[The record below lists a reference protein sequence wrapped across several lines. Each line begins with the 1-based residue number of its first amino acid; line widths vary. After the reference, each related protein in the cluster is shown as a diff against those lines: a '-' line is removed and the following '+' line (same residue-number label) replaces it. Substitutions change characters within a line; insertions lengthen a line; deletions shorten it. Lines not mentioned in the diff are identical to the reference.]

1 MQYFGPLIVVFII
14 IALIATF
21 APWLFAVLGAGIVA
35 LIIVGI
41 VKQCRR
47 HYYESTQYTNGYVV
61 DYSFE
66 TRLVGVTF
74 NGIQNILPTLQA
86 GMIVRFVREKHNAY
100 DKNAIRAECCGRNI
114 GHLSADTAAKIAPI
128 MDSGLPVTGS
138 IEAIIGGYMGKNYG
152 CNVNVVVYKKKT
164 ASSVKPQEPKK
175 KISEIKCS
183 VEHIDES
190 NPLYKKNCAIFGRGT
205 GKEIQNIVDL
215 GGIVKTNVKPDTDYV
230 IALDPDWLDGSSVNA
245 GKARELIKA
254 GYPIKVMGLVEYT
267 ELKRKYLGR

>member
-1 MQYFGPLIVVFII
+1 MQVLGPLIVVLII
-14 IALIATF
+14 IAVIGTF

-35 LIIVGI
+35 LIVVMI
-41 VKQCRR
+41 VKRCRM
-47 HYYESTQYTNGYVV
+47 HYYESEQSTFGYVK

-66 TRLVGVTF
+66 TRLAGVTF
-74 NGIQNILPTLQA
+74 NGIQSILPTLQS
-86 GMIVRFVREKHNAY
+86 GMVVRFVREKHNAY

-152 CNVNVVVYKKKT
+152 CNVYVVVYKKKT
-164 ASSVKPQEPKK
+164 ASFMQPQEPKK

-215 GGIVKTNVKPDTDYV
+215 GGIVKTSVKPDTDYV
-230 IALDPDWLDGSSVNA
+230 IALDPDWLNGSSVNA

-254 GYPIKVMGLVEYT
+254 GYPIKVLGLVEYT